1 MSLVSSNSR
10 LQRRKLV
17 STVFHTVCAAST
29 FAAVGVVGVL
39 LYDVIRDGSTW
50 LDLQFVTS
58 FPSRFPELAG
68 VKSALF
74 GTLWL
79 IILTALFA
87 VPTGYWRQFTWK
99 YAPPGRLTRLI
110 ELNIANL
117 AGVPSIVYILGLRLC
132 QGLFPRSKFARR
144 RTNHGF
150 ADPASDYCCRQRS
163 FARSTAVEREAA
175 YGVGASRWQV
185 VRSHV
190 LPQAARALQRA

>member
-87 VPTGYWRQFTWK
+87 VPTGVLAAIYLEE

-117 AGVPSIVYILGLRLC
+117 AGCLRLFTASWVSRYLSGAFPSIEVC
-132 QGLFPRSKFARR
+132 S
-144 RTNHGF
+144 
-150 ADPASDYCCRQRS
+150 PA
-163 FARSTAVEREAA
+163 
-175 YGVGASRWQV
+175 
-185 VRSHV
+185 H
-190 LPQAARALQRA
+190 